1 MSFANTMWVWMNGQ
15 LVEWGK
21 ATFHVSSHA
30 LHYGTGVFEG
40 LRCYETAA
48 GAALFRLDAH
58 LERLFTSA
66 DVYGLD
72 LPYTKE
78 ELTDAVCEVVS
89 RNGFT
94 NCYVRP
100 ICFFGSNVLGLV
112 PRDCPVEV
120 AVFAW
125 EWAPLLGQESIENGV
140 RITVS
145 PWAKFHS
152 QMMPTTAK
160 ACGQYLNSILA
171 VRDALKRGF
180 DEALLL
186 DRDGNL
192 AEGPGENLFLVRD
205 GKLFTNDESSSIL
218 LGITRESVVEL
229 AQDLGYEVSVG
240 KLTLDHL
247 LAADEAFFTGTAAE
261 VTPIREV
268 DGKLISQGRR
278 GFVTNELQQAF
289 FAAVRG
295 ATPRYHKW
303 LHVVSRQAGT
313 LLPQAVEAE
322 ALASVGD

>member
-1 MSFANTMWVWMNGQ
+1 MDKNLSKRRGSMSFANTQWVWMDGQ
-15 LVEWGK
+15 LVEWDK

-40 LRCYETAA
+40 LRCYETEM

-58 LERLFTSA
+58 LDRLFTSA
-66 DVYGLD
+66 EVYGLD
-72 LPYTKE
+72 LPFSKQ
-78 ELTDAVCEVVS
+78 ELTDAVCEVVH

-145 PWAKFHS
+145 PWAKFNS
-152 QMMPTTAK
+152 RMMPTTAK
-160 ACGQYLNSILA
+160 ACRQYLNSILA

-186 DRDGNL
+186 DADGNL
-192 AEGPGENLFLVRD
+192 
-205 GKLFTNDESSSIL
+205 
-218 LGITRESVVEL
+218 
-229 AQDLGYEVSVG
+229 
-240 KLTLDHL
+240 
-247 LAADEAFFTGTAAE
+247 
-261 VTPIREV
+261 
-268 DGKLISQGRR
+268 
-278 GFVTNELQQAF
+278 
-289 FAAVRG
+289 
-295 ATPRYHKW
+295 
-303 LHVVSRQAGT
+303 
-313 LLPQAVEAE
+313 
-322 ALASVGD
+322 